1 MGTKDS
7 LKKCPFCAE
16 DIKLDAIYCR
26 WCHKDIEK
34 TSSTKSP
41 WEDLYDGEYKWQTSS
56 DEHVPPLPKRKEK
69 SFRFWVIAAATVVS
83 LAFVGFV
90 SSAKPGGFNLG
101 LGSHSSE
108 TYKPTVASLCKQVKL
123 YSDNISEAFSS
134 YENSTRDNTA
144 IEELVSDLRSLAS
157 RVDSYRN
164 LIPEASS
171 YDSPRKADK
180 LYFVLVGYANDTTYL
195 ADAIEIGET
204 STVQTWFDSLNQ
216 GNATYDA
223 QCVSG
228 N

>member
-1 MGTKDS
+1 MGTNDS

-34 TSSTKSP
+34 TSPKKSP
-41 WEDLYDGEYKWQTSS
+41 WEDLYDGEYKWRTSS
-56 DEHVPPLPKRKEK
+56 DEKIPLLPRRKEK
-69 SFRFWVIAAATVVS
+69 SFRFWVLSATAVVS
-83 LAFVGFV
+83 LAFVGFI
-90 SSAKPGGFNLG
+90 SSTQPGGFKLG

-134 YENSTRDNTA
+134 YESSTRDNTS
-144 IEELVSDLRSLAS
+144 IDELVNDLRSMTS
-157 RVDSYRN
+157 RIDSYRN

-171 YDSPRKADK
+171 YDNPGKADK

-195 ADAIEIGET
+195 ADAIETGET
-204 STVQTWFDSLNQ
+204 TTVQTWFDSLNE

-223 QCVSG
+223 QCVFG

>member
-1 MGTKDS
+1 MAAREETT
-7 LKKCPFCAE
+7 KCPFCAE
-16 DIKLDAIYCR
+16 EIKVEAIYCR

-34 TSSTKSP
+34 TLPKKSP

-56 DEHVPPLPKRKEK
+56 EEQVPLPPKRREK
-69 SFRFWVIAAATVVS
+69 SFRFWVLSAAAVVS
-83 LAFVGFV
+83 LAFVGFI
-90 SSAKPGGFNLG
+90 SSTQPGGFNLG

-144 IEELVSDLRSLAS
+144 IEELVSNLRSLAS

-195 ADAIEIGET
+195 ADAIEMGET

-216 GNATYDA
+216 GNATFDA